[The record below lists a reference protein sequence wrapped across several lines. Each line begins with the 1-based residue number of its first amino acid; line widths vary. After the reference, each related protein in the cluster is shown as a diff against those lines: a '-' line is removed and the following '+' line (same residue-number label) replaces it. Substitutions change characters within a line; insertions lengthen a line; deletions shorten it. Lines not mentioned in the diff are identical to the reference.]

1 MARAD
6 QPRADGGGADEVPA
20 PAASPATG
28 RLDRPRPD
36 ELDPTRRGLYDRIVG
51 GPRARDTSAFDL
63 TDADGRLHGPFNAL
77 LLAPEV
83 GDALQELGA
92 ALRYRTGLADRTRE
106 LAILAV
112 AAYHRSAFEWYAH
125 ASVARR
131 LGLAEP
137 VLDRVRAGEV
147 PTDHLDDVEVVV
159 LRTTRELLVSRDL
172 DDPAYERAVAALGQE
187 GLQELLALVGYYQLL
202 ALLLQVWR
210 TPMPPGAAPA
220 FGPPGTKPPSEPP
233 PDPPSEPPGGPTGRE

>member
-1 MARAD
+1 MARSE
-6 QPRADGGGADEVPA
+6 P
-20 PAASPATG
+20 SPQHDTPPTAG

-36 ELDPTRRGLYDRIVG
+36 ELDPARRALYDRIVG
-51 GPRARDTSAFDL
+51 GPRARDTSAFEL
-63 TDADGRLHGPFNAL
+63 ADADGRLHGPFNAL
-77 LLAPEV
+77 LVAPEV

-92 ALRYRTGLADRTRE
+92 ALRYRTGLADRGRE

-112 AAYHRSAFEWYAH
+112 ATHHHSAFEWYAH

-137 VLDRVRAGEV
+137 VLEHVRVGQV

-159 LRTTRELLVSRDL
+159 LRTTHELLAPRDL
-172 DDPAYERAVAALGQE
+172 GDQAYERAVAALGQE

-210 TPMPPGAAPA
+210 TP
-220 FGPPGTKPPSEPP
+220 TPSGVEPVS
-233 PDPPSEPPGGPTGRE
+233 DPPPGGSTGRE